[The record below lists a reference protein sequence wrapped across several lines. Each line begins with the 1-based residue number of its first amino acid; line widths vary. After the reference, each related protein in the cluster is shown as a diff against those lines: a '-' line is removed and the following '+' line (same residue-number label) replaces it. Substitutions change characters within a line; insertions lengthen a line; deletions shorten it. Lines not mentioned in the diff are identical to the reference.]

1 MKEPNTCGD
10 QFQVDFSTSYNDIK
24 LQLLSSN
31 HMQKEYINACEACT
45 DTHAN
50 ITFVKILH

>member
-1 MKEPNTCGD
+1 MKEPNTYGD

-50 ITFVKILH
+50 I